1 MLKIAIQ
8 TQDETLIA
16 HQLAKFDL
24 SELTNLVQT
33 DRVRALAHIDAMLLQ
48 GDDSV
53 FDKLI
58 EWANER
64 ELSPSKFPRD
74 KDALKALKELN
85 LSDCGLKTLPQELVC
100 LQGLEEL
107 NVSKNKFQGVVPRV
121 ICELK
126 NLKTLILGGCGLNDL
141 PDEFAKLQGLERLE
155 LWRNTFQKAPKAL
168 CELKNLKELILN
180 KCGVSSLPDEFANL
194 QGLESLTLENNGL
207 YEFPKVL
214 CQLTSLKK
222 LDLLRCGL
230 ETLPYE
236 IVNLQGLEEL
246 VLGYNN
252 FKKFPNALCG
262 LINLKSLNLAKC
274 GLKTLPDTLE
284 VLQKLEKLY
293 LPLNQLVCD
302 KWLDSRDLPQVI
314 FKLRNL
320 QELDLC
326 DCNIPS
332 CSTLPKEF
340 INLQNLKK
348 LFINSADFWSDSSVV
363 VSSSQFPSDTTVLSN
378 LKIQVENRGEQLEI
392 HTSTKFKFFWWD
404 FI

>member
-1 MLKIAIQ
+1 M
-8 TQDETLIA
+8 
-16 HQLAKFDL
+16 
-24 SELTNLVQT
+24 
-33 DRVRALAHIDAMLLQ
+33 
-48 GDDSV
+48 
-53 FDKLI
+53 
-58 EWANER
+58 
-64 ELSPSKFPRD
+64 
-74 KDALKALKELN
+74 
-85 LSDCGLKTLPQELVC
+85 
-100 LQGLEEL
+100 
-107 NVSKNKFQGVVPRV
+107 PRV

-141 PDEFAKLQGLERLE
+141 PDEFAKLQGLE
-155 LWRNTFQKAPKAL
+155 
-168 CELKNLKELILN
+168 
-180 KCGVSSLPDEFANL
+180 
-194 QGLESLTLENNGL
+194 SLTLVNNGL
-207 YEFPKVL
+207 YEFPKAL

-246 VLGYNN
+246 VLGYNI
-252 FKKFPNALCG
+252 FKEFPNALCG
-262 LINLKSLNLAKC
+262 LINLKSLNLANC
-274 GLKTLPDTLE
+274 GLETLPDTLE

-326 DCNIPS
+326 ECNIPS

-340 INLQNLKK
+340 LNLQNLKK
-348 LFINSADFWSDSSVV
+348 LFINSANFCYDDETSVLDKL
-363 VSSSQFPSDTTVLSN
+363 Q
-378 LKIQVENRGEQLEI
+378 IQIESRGEQLEI
-392 HTSTKFKFFWWD
+392 RDSSDFEFFWWD

>member
-64 ELSPSKFPRD
+64 EISPSKFPRD

-85 LSDCGLKTLPQELVC
+85 LSNCDLKTLPQELVC
-100 LQGLEEL
+100 LQ
-107 NVSKNKFQGVVPRV
+107 R
-121 ICELK
+121 
-126 NLKTLILGGCGLNDL
+126 
-141 PDEFAKLQGLERLE
+141 
-155 LWRNTFQKAPKAL
+155 
-168 CELKNLKELILN
+168 
-180 KCGVSSLPDEFANL
+180 
-194 QGLESLTLENNGL
+194 
-207 YEFPKVL
+207 
-214 CQLTSLKK
+214 
-222 LDLLRCGL
+222 
-230 ETLPYE
+230 
-236 IVNLQGLEEL
+236 LEEL

-252 FKKFPNALCG
+252 FKEFPNALCG
-262 LINLKSLNLAKC
+262 LINLKSLNLANC

-378 LKIQVENRGEQLEI
+378 LKIQIESRGEQLEI
-392 HTSTKFKFFWWD
+392 HTSTKFKFFW
-404 FI
+404 

>member
-1 MLKIAIQ
+1 MNLRTLIKAKRCRHFKGDFLRDFNAKERANQKQLEVLKIAIQ

-24 SELTNLVQT
+24 SEFTNLVQT

-64 ELSPSKFPRD
+64 EISPSKFPRD
-74 KDALKALKELN
+74 KNALKALKELN
-85 LSDCGLKTLPQELVC
+85 LSDCGLKTLPQELMY

-107 NVSKNKFQGVVPRV
+107 DLSENKFQGVVPRV

-126 NLKTLILGGCGLNDL
+126 NLKKLSLNDCGLNDL

-180 KCGVSSLPDEFANL
+180 KCGLSSLPDEFA
-194 QGLESLTLENNGL
+194 
-207 YEFPKVL
+207 
-214 CQLTSLKK
+214 
-222 LDLLRCGL
+222 
-230 ETLPYE
+230 
-236 IVNLQGLEEL
+236 NLQGLEEL

-252 FKKFPNALCG
+252 FKEFPNALCG
-262 LINLKSLNLAKC
+262 LINLKSLNLANC
-274 GLKTLPDTLE
+274 GLKTLPDTFG

-293 LPLNQLVCD
+293 LPLNPLVCD
-302 KWLDSRDLPQVI
+302 KWLDSRDLPKVI

-326 DCNIPS
+326 KCNIPS
-332 CSTLPKEF
+332 FSTLPKEF

-348 LFINSADFWSDSSVV
+348 SFINSANVCYDDETSVLDKLQIQIE
-363 VSSSQFPSDTTVLSN
+363 SRGGRLTITDTS
-378 LKIQVENRGEQLEI
+378 EFE
-392 HTSTKFKFFWWD
+392 FFWWD
-404 FI
+404 F

>member
-33 DRVRALAHIDAMLLQ
+33 DRVMALAHINAMLLQ

-64 ELSPSKFPRD
+64 KISPSKFPRD

-85 LSDCGLKTLPQELVC
+85 LSNCSLKTLPQELVC
-100 LQGLEEL
+100 LQGLESL
-107 NVSKNKFQGVVPRV
+107 HLGSNKFQGVVPRV

-126 NLKTLILGGCGLNDL
+126 NLKTLILGECGLNDL
-141 PDEFAKLQGLERLE
+141 PDEFAKLQGLE
-155 LWRNTFQKAPKAL
+155 
-168 CELKNLKELILN
+168 
-180 KCGVSSLPDEFANL
+180 
-194 QGLESLTLENNGL
+194 SLTLVNNGL
-207 YEFPKVL
+207 YEFPKAL

-246 VLGYNN
+246 VLGYNI
-252 FKKFPNALCG
+252 FKEFPNALCG
-262 LINLKSLNLAKC
+262 LINLKSLNLANC
-274 GLKTLPDTLE
+274 GLETLPDTLE

-326 DCNIPS
+326 ECNIPS
-332 CSTLPKEF
+332 FSTLPKEF
-340 INLQNLKK
+340 LNLQNLKK
-348 LFINSADFWSDSSVV
+348 LFINSANFCYDDETSVLDKL
-363 VSSSQFPSDTTVLSN
+363 Q
-378 LKIQVENRGEQLEI
+378 IQIESRGEQLEI
-392 HTSTKFKFFWWD
+392 RDSSDFEFF
-404 FI
+404 

>member
-48 GDDSV
+48 GDDSL

-64 ELSPSKFPRD
+64 EISPSKFPRD

-85 LSDCGLKTLPQELVC
+85 LSNCDLKTLPQELVC

-180 KCGVSSLPDEFANL
+180 KCGLKTLPDEFAYKDL
-194 QGLESLTLENNGL
+194 
-207 YEFPKVL
+207 KV
-214 CQLTSLKK
+214 
-222 LDLLRCGL
+222 
-230 ETLPYE
+230 
-236 IVNLQGLEEL
+236 
-246 VLGYNN
+246 
-252 FKKFPNALCG
+252 
-262 LINLKSLNLAKC
+262 
-274 GLKTLPDTLE
+274 
-284 VLQKLEKLY
+284 
-293 LPLNQLVCD
+293 
-302 KWLDSRDLPQVI
+302 
-314 FKLRNL
+314 
-320 QELDLC
+320 
-326 DCNIPS
+326 
-332 CSTLPKEF
+332 
-340 INLQNLKK
+340 
-348 LFINSADFWSDSSVV
+348 
-363 VSSSQFPSDTTVLSN
+363 
-378 LKIQVENRGEQLEI
+378 
-392 HTSTKFKFFWWD
+392 
-404 FI
+404 

>member
-8 TQDETLIA
+8 TQDKTLIA

-64 ELSPSKFPRD
+64 EISPSKFPRD

-85 LSDCGLKTLPQELVC
+85 LSECGLKTLPQELVC

-126 NLKTLILGGCGLNDL
+126 NLKTLILEKCGLNDLPDEFAKLQGIESLDLNSNKFEKVPKALYELKNLKMLSLNNSGLNDL
-141 PDEFAKLQGLERLE
+141 PDEFAKLQGLE
-155 LWRNTFQKAPKAL
+155 
-168 CELKNLKELILN
+168 
-180 KCGVSSLPDEFANL
+180 
-194 QGLESLTLENNGL
+194 SLTLVNNGL

-222 LDLLRCGL
+222 LDLLR
-230 ETLPYE
+230 
-236 IVNLQGLEEL
+236 
-246 VLGYNN
+246 
-252 FKKFPNALCG
+252 
-262 LINLKSLNLAKC
+262 C

-378 LKIQVENRGEQLEI
+378 LKIQIESRGEQLEI
-392 HTSTKFKFFWWD
+392 HTSTKFKFFW
-404 FI
+404 

>member
-1 MLKIAIQ
+1 M
-8 TQDETLIA
+8 
-16 HQLAKFDL
+16 
-24 SELTNLVQT
+24 
-33 DRVRALAHIDAMLLQ
+33 RALAHIDAMLLQ

-64 ELSPSKFPRD
+64 EISPSKFPRD

-85 LSDCGLKTLPQELVC
+85 LSNCDLKTLPQEPVC

-126 NLKTLILGGCGLNDL
+126 NLKMLSLNNSGLND
-141 PDEFAKLQGLERLE
+141 
-155 LWRNTFQKAPKAL
+155 
-168 CELKNLKELILN
+168 
-180 KCGVSSLPDEFANL
+180 LPDEFANL

-207 YEFPKVL
+207 YEFPKAL

-252 FKKFPNALCG
+252 FKEFPNALCA
-262 LINLKSLNLAKC
+262 LINLKSLDLSEC
-274 GLKTLPDTLE
+274 GLETLPDTFG

-293 LPLNQLVCD
+293 LPLNPLVCD

-320 QELDLC
+320 DLC

-332 CSTLPKEF
+332 FSTLPKEF
-340 INLQNLKK
+340 LNLQNLKK
-348 LFINSADFWSDSSVV
+348 VFINSANHWDTGTFLNDDTSVLHKL
-363 VSSSQFPSDTTVLSN
+363 Q
-378 LKIQVENRGEQLEI
+378 IQIESRGEQLEI
-392 HTSTKFKFFWWD
+392 CTSTEFQFFWWD
-404 FI
+404 F

>member
-64 ELSPSKFPRD
+64 EISPSKFPRD

-85 LSDCGLKTLPQELVC
+85 LSECGLKTLPQELVC

-107 NVSKNKFQGVVPRV
+107 DLSENKFQGVVPRV

-126 NLKTLILGGCGLNDL
+126 NLK
-141 PDEFAKLQGLERLE
+141 
-155 LWRNTFQKAPKAL
+155 
-168 CELKNLKELILN
+168 ELILN
-180 KCGVSSLPDEFANL
+180 ECGLSSLPNEFTKL
-194 QGLESLTLENNGL
+194 QGLESLTLVNNGL
-207 YEFPKVL
+207 YEFPKAL

-262 LINLKSLNLAKC
+262 LINLKSLNLANC

-326 DCNIPS
+326 ECNIPS
-332 CSTLPKEF
+332 FSTLPKEF
-340 INLQNLKK
+340 LNLQNLKK

-378 LKIQVENRGEQLEI
+378 LKIQIESRGGRLEI
-392 HTSTKFKFFWWD
+392 HTSTKFKFFW
-404 FI
+404 